1 MEYNILMAK
10 PNVTGRELAI
20 AGSIILVVGIALVAT
35 IPIFSMNHRN
45 SERIRDMNLIADSL
59 VEWQEDHRGELPDSE
74 ELTTATGLGDLT
86 DPDGTTYTYVLN
98 NRAGKATADTMTLKR
113 ESALNHKVYVYYSA
127 TCSGNFPVPVG
138 NQQKFAVFYKLEGG
152 SSIYCVDNDTQ

>member
-10 PNVTGRELAI
+10 PNVTGPELAI
-20 AGSIILVVGIALVAT
+20 SGSIILVVGIALVVT

-59 VEWQEDHRGELPDSE
+59 VEWQENHRGELPDSE

-98 NRAGKATADTMTLKR
+98 NRAGKAAADTMTLKR
-113 ESALNHKVYVYYSA
+113 ESALNHKV
-127 TCSGNFPVPVG
+127 
-138 NQQKFAVFYKLEGG
+138 
-152 SSIYCVDNDTQ
+152 